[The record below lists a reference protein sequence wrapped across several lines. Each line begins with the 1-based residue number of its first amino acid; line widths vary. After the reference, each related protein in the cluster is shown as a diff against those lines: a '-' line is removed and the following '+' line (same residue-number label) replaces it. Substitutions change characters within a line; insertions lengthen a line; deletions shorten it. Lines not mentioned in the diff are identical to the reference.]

1 MKIAYEYLLN
11 ESQLEKNIEWLLT
24 KSSPSVVYLTNLNIL
39 KRRPDSKEMKEL
51 WSKVLES
58 PSSKELFGKQREDGS
73 WYDGGS
79 WPYRPTY
86 MPKSG
91 YTPVSPKYVT
101 TAWLLTKLGEMG
113 YTAKEPR
120 IRKACEWLMEWQW
133 QNGVLSEKKNAPPQL
148 TGNPNPPN
156 SPCRMSIQLE
166 ALAKVGFG
174 TDIRLRKSWDLML
187 RWRREDKGWIQNGHI
202 DGTASPYKIWTRSC
216 PYVSYFATSAF
227 FFSRIPEYR
236 KFAEES
242 LRFILWHMDQKE
254 VQDLQRFFWHGHEPL
269 KELLMFSEIGFDHEN
284 KTIKDLLNWLKG
296 MYEPDE
302 ACFRYKGKPY
312 SKMNNREDGAT
323 SRVMKYRMYH
333 QAEEDWLT
341 YYSTMIFNNFLIR

>member
-1 MKIAYEYLLN
+1 LKNSFEYLLN
-11 ESQLEKNIEWLLT
+11 ESQLEKNIEWLLA
-24 KSSPSVVYLTNLNIL
+24 KSSPSVVYLTNLNLL
-39 KRRPDSKEMKEL
+39 KRRQYSEEMQELWNKVQQSPGSKEI
-51 WSKVLES
+51 
-58 PSSKELFGKQREDGS
+58 FGKQREDGS

-79 WPYRPTY
+79 WSYRPTY

-113 YTAKEPR
+113 YTVKEPKL
-120 IRKACEWLMEWQW
+120 RKACEWLLEWQW
-133 QNGVLSEKKNAPPQL
+133 QNGVLSEKKNTSQSL
-148 TGNPNPPN
+148 KVNPYPSNI
-156 SPCRMSIQLE
+156 PCRMSIQLE

-174 TDIRLRKSWDLML
+174 TDPRLRKSWDLML
-187 RWRREDKGWIQNGHI
+187 RWRREDNGWVQDGHL

-227 FFSRIPEYR
+227 IYSRIPEYR
-236 KFAEES
+236 KYAKES

-254 VQDLQRFFWHGHEPL
+254 VKDLQRFFFHGHEPL
-269 KELLMFSEIGFDHEN
+269 KELLMFSEIGFDHEHES
-284 KTIKDLLNWLKG
+284 IKGLLNWLKG
-296 MYEPDE
+296 MYDPCE

-312 SKMNNREDGAT
+312 SKMNIKEDGAT

-333 QAEEDWLT
+333 QVEDDWLT
-341 YYSTMIFNNFLIR
+341 YYSTMIFKNFLN